1 MLKNWLK
8 IAFINYKKNWL
19 STFINLFGLTLGLTG
34 FMLIL
39 LHWNDE
45 ASYEQ
50 WNPQKKDIYFL
61 QQYYKTE
68 DWTNNNMSY
77 QMTKTATDEL
87 PEIEDFVMFAYDN
100 TEGLMKTNSGKSQ
113 YVKQGESTS
122 ESFFNFFPFKLKF
135 GSYKNALSDYNKI
148 ALSDK
153 LSQQLFG
160 DENPVGKELTLSDA
174 KYIVTAVYT
183 LPKGN
188 SVVKPNYVVLSQ
200 TMKDD
205 RENIKKGYQNW
216 GNNSY
221 QALVKIKPNSNI
233 TNVEKDIF
241 EKVLIKKRYPKE
253 QLQKENV
260 TLEEMLTKYGPN
272 EFYLTRLDKTRL
284 EAKSGFKGKADYK
297 TIKILFGLSVLILIL
312 SAINFINLKTAQG
325 SQRAKEVGVKKA
337 IGSTKTQLIFQFLV
351 EAMLICVFA
360 YFLSLVLVELLLP
373 SYNKFLDKEMVMNDW
388 SIYLYSAIMTF
399 LVVLFSGLI
408 PAIYLSNFK
417 PINTLKGNFSRSSHG
432 VWLRNGILTLQLIIS
447 SFFIIGG
454 IIIHQQ
460 VKYMMNKDLGF
471 NGNQVITIYYSTK
484 DLSYKKYERLKTELK
499 KINGVEDVT
508 FGEATPTTGGSSSN
522 MDWRNK
528 SVTAQHGAMDYN
540 FLDFFDMKLVKGRN
554 ISPKYSSDTI
564 NTVLVNETFVKQMG
578 WTADDALKN
587 ELKPGF
593 DDKQYKI
600 IGIVKDYNLWNV
612 KSETPAVVFF
622 HYFVTEWKR
631 NNMYFMEVKLNKN
644 DIDGTVSRIK
654 NFWETKAEPGYPFNY
669 SFVNKEFAKTFEKYQ
684 KQQTLFTILNI
695 IVLTVALLGLFALSS
710 LLIEQ
715 KLKDVAIKKTLGA
728 SEKSIVLDLT
738 KKFLIISAIAVLISI
753 PISYYFMNEWLKDF
767 AYRIEMPWFPYVL
780 SFVIL
785 LLLTFAVVSIKA
797 YRATQ
802 VNLVKY
808 LKYE

>member
-1 MLKNWLK
+1 MLRNWLK

-100 TEGLMKTNSGKSQ
+100 KEGLMKTNSGKSQ
-113 YVKQGESTS
+113 YVKDSESVS

-135 GSYKNALSDYNKI
+135 GSYKDALSDYNKI

-183 LPKGN
+183 LPEGN

-221 QALVKIKPNSNI
+221 QALVKIRTNSDI
-233 TNVEKDIF
+233 SKVEKDIF

-272 EFYLTRLDKTRL
+272 EFYLTRLDKARL

-337 IGSTKTQLIFQFLV
+337 IGST
-351 EAMLICVFA
+351 
-360 YFLSLVLVELLLP
+360 
-373 SYNKFLDKEMVMNDW
+373 
-388 SIYLYSAIMTF
+388 
-399 LVVLFSGLI
+399 
-408 PAIYLSNFK
+408 
-417 PINTLKGNFSRSSHG
+417 
-432 VWLRNGILTLQLIIS
+432 
-447 SFFIIGG
+447 
-454 IIIHQQ
+454 
-460 VKYMMNKDLGF
+460 
-471 NGNQVITIYYSTK
+471 
-484 DLSYKKYERLKTELK
+484 
-499 KINGVEDVT
+499 
-508 FGEATPTTGGSSSN
+508 
-522 MDWRNK
+522 
-528 SVTAQHGAMDYN
+528 
-540 FLDFFDMKLVKGRN
+540 
-554 ISPKYSSDTI
+554 
-564 NTVLVNETFVKQMG
+564 
-578 WTADDALKN
+578 
-587 ELKPGF
+587 
-593 DDKQYKI
+593 
-600 IGIVKDYNLWNV
+600 
-612 KSETPAVVFF
+612 
-622 HYFVTEWKR
+622 
-631 NNMYFMEVKLNKN
+631 
-644 DIDGTVSRIK
+644 
-654 NFWETKAEPGYPFNY
+654 
-669 SFVNKEFAKTFEKYQ
+669 
-684 KQQTLFTILNI
+684 
-695 IVLTVALLGLFALSS
+695 
-710 LLIEQ
+710 
-715 KLKDVAIKKTLGA
+715 
-728 SEKSIVLDLT
+728 
-738 KKFLIISAIAVLISI
+738 
-753 PISYYFMNEWLKDF
+753 
-767 AYRIEMPWFPYVL
+767 
-780 SFVIL
+780 
-785 LLLTFAVVSIKA
+785 
-797 YRATQ
+797 
-802 VNLVKY
+802 
-808 LKYE
+808 

>member
-50 WNPQKKDIYFL
+50 WNPQRKDIYFL

-100 TEGLMKTNSGKSQ
+100 REGLMKTNSGKSQ
-113 YVKQGESTS
+113 YVKEGESTS

-135 GSYKNALSDYNKI
+135 GSYKGALSDYNKI
-148 ALSDK
+148 TLSDK

-272 EFYLTRLDKTRL
+272 EFYLTRLDK
-284 EAKSGFKGKADYK
+284 A
-297 TIKILFGLSVLILIL
+297 
-312 SAINFINLKTAQG
+312 
-325 SQRAKEVGVKKA
+325 
-337 IGSTKTQLIFQFLV
+337 
-351 EAMLICVFA
+351 
-360 YFLSLVLVELLLP
+360 
-373 SYNKFLDKEMVMNDW
+373 
-388 SIYLYSAIMTF
+388 
-399 LVVLFSGLI
+399 
-408 PAIYLSNFK
+408 
-417 PINTLKGNFSRSSHG
+417 
-432 VWLRNGILTLQLIIS
+432 
-447 SFFIIGG
+447 
-454 IIIHQQ
+454 
-460 VKYMMNKDLGF
+460 
-471 NGNQVITIYYSTK
+471 
-484 DLSYKKYERLKTELK
+484 
-499 KINGVEDVT
+499 
-508 FGEATPTTGGSSSN
+508 
-522 MDWRNK
+522 
-528 SVTAQHGAMDYN
+528 
-540 FLDFFDMKLVKGRN
+540 
-554 ISPKYSSDTI
+554 
-564 NTVLVNETFVKQMG
+564 
-578 WTADDALKN
+578 
-587 ELKPGF
+587 
-593 DDKQYKI
+593 
-600 IGIVKDYNLWNV
+600 
-612 KSETPAVVFF
+612 
-622 HYFVTEWKR
+622 
-631 NNMYFMEVKLNKN
+631 
-644 DIDGTVSRIK
+644 
-654 NFWETKAEPGYPFNY
+654 
-669 SFVNKEFAKTFEKYQ
+669 
-684 KQQTLFTILNI
+684 
-695 IVLTVALLGLFALSS
+695 
-710 LLIEQ
+710 
-715 KLKDVAIKKTLGA
+715 
-728 SEKSIVLDLT
+728 
-738 KKFLIISAIAVLISI
+738 
-753 PISYYFMNEWLKDF
+753 
-767 AYRIEMPWFPYVL
+767 
-780 SFVIL
+780 
-785 LLLTFAVVSIKA
+785 
-797 YRATQ
+797 
-802 VNLVKY
+802 
-808 LKYE
+808 